1 MAFTEKYV
9 TVAGAGAHDGSS
21 EANAWTFA
29 EMIAAAPAAETR
41 VNIKAGSYTEGATTL
56 PASGTIVAPIV
67 LRGYNATIGDL
78 DSQGRGS
85 DGLLNT
91 ANMPDIAVTATW
103 TPSPFCICQNL
114 DISGALSAALLSSS
128 TADSFGFVNCRIAN
142 SQNNASAKLLLGDN
156 YVLLINCDFQCTGA
170 SHGILIDADAEIQV
184 YGCRFST
191 TLDSATA
198 LQCDSGVILKS
209 VFVGSGSPSTA
220 VGIIFSAYISSG
232 STMIAQNTFYNWGTA
247 IQGPNSAP
255 AGGRIPV
262 ISDNHITDCAKYIDN
277 LYEATANIAVIEM
290 NNRTRDNTTPRT
302 GVLSAVLGA
311 EITTDAG
318 DYTTDYVSATN
329 LRLIYGAAGVDGGMM
344 TGTDCGAFNRDR
356 PTLPAVADV
365 QSDVQYGDAGTQY
378 TGTFAVPAVADVQS
392 DVAYGAAG
400 AEFTG
405 TFAPPA
411 IGDVQSDVTYGAA
424 AEFTGTFSVPAV
436 GEVQS
441 DVTYGAGGVEFTGT
455 YAPACDYPVV
465 GDVQSDV
472 VYAGATMTGTFA
484 VPAAADVQSDVTY
497 GAAGVEFTGTFAA
510 PAIGD
515 VQSDVTYGAAA
526 EFTGTFKV
534 PAVGDVQSPNQ
545 YGAAGVEFT
554 GTFTAP
560 AAADVQS
567 DVTYGAGGVEY
578 TGTFAVPAVADVQ
591 SDVAYGAAGAEFTG
605 TFASPAVANV
615 HTGVGYGA
623 GGAEFTGT
631 LTHPLVGDVQSDVT
645 YGAGGVELTGTFA
658 VPAITDVHDG
668 VSYGAG
674 GAEFTGTL
682 THPAVT
688 DVQSD
693 VTYGAGGVELTGTFA
708 APAIGD
714 VQSDVGYGA
723 GGAEFAG
730 TFSVPAEAE
739 VKSDVTYGAA
749 GAEFTGTLAGGG
761 GGGSRPAII

>member
-29 EMIAAAPAAETR
+29 EMIAAAPGAGTR
-41 VNIKAGSYTEGATTL
+41 VNIKAGSYSEGATTL
-56 PASGTIVAPIV
+56 PSSGTVSAPIV
-67 LRGYNATIGDL
+67 LRGYNSSIGDL
-78 DSQGRGS
+78 DGQGRGS

-91 ANMPDIAVTATW
+91 TNMPDVTITATW
-103 TPSPFCICQNL
+103 TPSPFCICQNI
-114 DISGALSAALLSSS
+114 DFTGALSAALISS
-128 TADSFGFVNCRIAN
+128 TAADTFGFVNCRLQN
-142 SQNNASAKLLLGDN
+142 TQNNASAALLVGDN
-156 YVLLINCDFQCTGA
+156 RVKLVNCDFACTQA
-170 SHGILIDADAEIQV
+170 SHGSMVDCDEDTFV
-184 YGCRFST
+184 YGCTFDT
-191 TLDSATA
+191 GCDSATA
-198 LQCDSGVILKS
+198 LRADSCVAINA
-209 VFVGSGSPSTA
+209 VFIGCGSPNTGIGIYITNFIGTGIA
-220 VGIIFSAYISSG
+220 VISHS
-232 STMIAQNTFYNWGTA
+232 TFYNWGTA
-247 IQGPNSAP
+247 IATPNLAVT
-255 AGGRIPV
+255 IEWL
-262 ISDNHITDCAKYIDN
+262 ICIDNHITDCTKYIDN
-277 LYEATANIAVIEM
+277 LYSATADIAVIEM

-311 EITTDAG
+311 EVTTDTG
-318 DYTTDYVSATN
+318 GIETDTVSETN
-329 LRLIYGAAGVDGGMM
+329 LRLIYGAAGVAEGMM
-344 TGTDCGAFNRDR
+344 PDTDIGAFQRAR

-365 QSDVQYGDAGTQY
+365 QSDVQYGDGGTQY

-515 VQSDVTYGAAA
+515 VQSDVTYGAAG